1 MTMIPAS
8 SRPTSLM
15 TGVITSPNSTDAEE
29 GQVSIV
35 ASLPG
40 GADGAD
46 NVRSGDDGKFDDKVA
61 VSANLE
67 SNDDKLIIDFL
78 EDEKKHMTYGR
89 RIALSLMDKSWYN
102 PMAGQKDDD
111 NGDSND
117 DVGNNNNKDVAG
129 ENFDDARE
137 VDNSDL
143 VEKDNNHDV
152 MKEASIDPNITARCI
167 MDDFDE
173 DNKYEK
179 PDLRKGWAYFEH
191 VALNRYLV
199 LNDIKNKPKEDIF
212 TRGFRT
218 LVMNANKKFDR
229 AEAGEDDVPTR
240 LYSPIWTPHKQLGD
254 FGLGVGLYFST
265 LRAIIVITFF
275 CGLCSL
281 YNILYFASAEYDPA
295 DNSTGWIEQGSAVCS
310 TTSWVPCPTC
320 DCIDTN
326 ESFTAYGLIPP
337 QRCAISENENGS
349 KKLLFALK
357 NGCDGTHWQLA
368 ATNFGTVL
376 FMVFAVML
384 LGVYMRREEIQFDED
399 EQTAQDYSIQI
410 TNPPGDAKDPEEWRR
425 YFKENCDG
433 AQVTVCTCAVH
444 NDLLVKTLVERRERI
459 RAIQSIQP
467 GESMDTLDLAR
478 VAAETERGRR
488 SIPSLLAMVAPGIPE
503 HFSRLVAL
511 NAKVEGLSQLNY
523 PVTNI
528 FVTFETEEDQR
539 HVLEKLT
546 VGSAKSSKNDTSA
559 LSDPKYLFRGKYVLS
574 VCEPEEPNAIIW
586 ENLNVGWAKRLKELF
601 LTSCFTLATIVLVAY
616 LVYLSNNS
624 EKLEKHLA
632 SADINMLGSAVTIS
646 IFNAIFPSFAK
657 ILTNMCESHR
667 SESSRQ
673 SSLYYKI
680 ALFRW
685 VISAVV
691 IFIITPFTATLDTG
705 NGQVALVPQVYALF
719 FSDMIITNLISLA
732 DPVSLNRI
740 FI

>member
-1 MTMIPAS
+1 MTMTNPAS

-15 TGVITSPNSTDAEE
+15 TGVIASPNSTDTAEE

-35 ASLPG
+35 ISLPAG
-40 GADGAD
+40 GAAD
-46 NVRSGDDGKFDDKVA
+46 DVDHVRSGGDDDGNFEDTVR
-61 VSANLE
+61 VSLE
-67 SNDDKLIIDFL
+67 RNDEKLTIDFL
-78 EDEKKHMTYGR
+78 KDERKHMTYGR

-102 PMAGQKDDD
+102 PMAGQNDDD
-111 NGDSND
+111 NG
-117 DVGNNNNKDVAG
+117 NNNDVAG

-137 VDNSDL
+137 VENSDL
-143 VEKDNNHDV
+143 EEKDNNHDV
-152 MKEASIDPNITARCI
+152 IKEASSIDPTNTGRCI

-173 DNKYEK
+173 DHKYEK

-199 LNDIKNKPKEDIF
+199 LDEIKNKPEEDIF
-212 TRGFRT
+212 TRTFRK

-281 YNILYFASAEYDPA
+281 YNIFYFASAEYDPA
-295 DNSTGWIEQGSAVCS
+295 DNSTSWIEKGSAICS

-320 DCIDTN
+320 NCTDNDA
-326 ESFTAYGLIPP
+326 SFTAYGILPP
-337 QRCAISENENGS
+337 QRCATSENDSS
-349 KKLLFALK
+349 KLFALK
-357 NGCDGTHWQLA
+357 NDCDGTHWQLA
-368 ATNFGTVL
+368 ATNFGTVI

-425 YFKENCDG
+425 FFKENCDG

-467 GESMDTLDLAR
+467 GESTDTLDIAR
-478 VAAETERGRR
+478 VAAETERGRKF
-488 SIPSLLAMVAPGIPE
+488 IPSLLAMFAPGIPE

-523 PVTNI
+523 PVTNV

-586 ENLNVGWAKRLKELF
+586 ENLNAGWSKRMKELI
-601 LTSCFTLATIVLVAY
+601 LTTCFTVATIALVAY
-616 LVYLSNNS
+616 LVYFANNNK
-624 EKLEKHLA
+624 KLENTLA
-632 SADINMLGSAVTIS
+632 SANVNMLGSALTIS
-646 IFNAIFPSFAK
+646 IANAIFPILAK

-685 VISAVV
+685 VTSAVV
-691 IFIITPFTATLDTG
+691 IFIITPFTATLGTG
-705 NGQVALVPQVYALF
+705 NIQAALIPQVTTLF
-719 FSDMIITNLISLA
+719 FSDMILTNILALA
-732 DPVSLNRI
+732 DPVSLNRTLI
-740 FI
+740 

>member
-1 MTMIPAS
+1 MTTNPAS

-15 TGVITSPNSTDAEE
+15 TGVITSPTSTDAGE
-29 GQVSIV
+29 GQVSV
-35 ASLPG
+35 VTSLPG
-40 GADGAD
+40 GADGVD
-46 NVRSGDDGKFDDKVA
+46 NVRSGDDGKFDDKVS
-61 VSANLE
+61 VNLE
-67 SNDDKLIIDFL
+67 SNDNKLTIDFL
-78 EDEKKHMTYGR
+78 EDERKYMTYGR

-102 PMAGQKDDD
+102 PMAGQKHDDD
-111 NGDSND
+111 
-117 DVGNNNNKDVAG
+117 GNNNDVAC

-137 VDNSDL
+137 ADNSDL
-143 VEKDNNHDV
+143 DEKDNNHDV
-152 MKEASIDPNITARCI
+152 MKEASIDPNKSVRCI

-199 LNDIKNKPKEDIF
+199 LDDIKNKPKEDIF
-212 TRGFRT
+212 TRTYRK

-229 AEAGEDDVPTR
+229 AEAGENDVPTR
-240 LYSPIWTPHKQLGD
+240 LYSPIWTPHNQLGD
-254 FGLGVGLYFST
+254 FGLGIGLYFST
-265 LRAIIVITFF
+265 LRAMIVITFI

-281 YNILYFASAEYDPA
+281 KNILYFASAEYDPA
-295 DNSTGWIEQGSAVCS
+295 YRSTNWIELGSAVCG
-310 TTSWVPCPTC
+310 TRSWVPCPTC
-320 DCIDTN
+320 DCTDTS
-326 ESFTAYGLIPP
+326 ESFTADRLLPP
-337 QRCAISENENGS
+337 ERCAISENGS
-349 KKLLFALK
+349 KVFALK
-357 NGCDGTHWQLA
+357 NDCDGTHWYLA
-368 ATNFGTVL
+368 ATNFGTVI

-410 TNPPGDAKDPEEWRR
+410 TNPPGDAKDPEEWHR

-459 RAIQSIQP
+459 RAIRSIQP

-478 VAAETERGRR
+478 VAAEAERGRKL
-488 SIPSLLAMVAPGIPE
+488 IPSLLAMVAPGIPE
-503 HFSRLVAL
+503 HFSGLVTL

-523 PVTNI
+523 PVTNV

-539 HVLEKLT
+539 HVLKKLT
-546 VGSAKSSKNDTSA
+546 VGSAKSRENDTSA

-586 ENLNVGWAKRLKELF
+586 DNLNVKWSKQLKELF
-601 LTSCFTLATIVLVAY
+601 LTTCVTLATIVLVAY
-616 LVYLSNNS
+616 LVYIANDS
-624 EKLEKHLA
+624 EKLEKNLE
-632 SADINMLGSAVTIS
+632 SANVTLLGSAVTIS
-646 IFNAIFPSFAK
+646 ICSAIFPSFAK

-691 IFIITPFTATLDTG
+691 IFIITPFTATLETSDE
-705 NGQVALVPQVYALF
+705 QASLVPQVRALF
-719 FSDMIITNLISLA
+719 FSDMFITNLLALA
-732 DPVSLNRI
+732 DPVSLNRTLI
-740 FI
+740 

>member
-1 MTMIPAS
+1 MKMNPAS

-35 ASLPG
+35 TSLPG
-40 GADGAD
+40 GADCVD
-46 NVRSGDDGKFDDKVA
+46 SVRSGDDGKFDDKVN
-61 VSANLE
+61 VNLE
-67 SNDDKLIIDFL
+67 SNGDRLIIDFL
-78 EDEKKHMTYGR
+78 EDERKDMTYGR

-102 PMAGQKDDD
+102 PMAGQKDDN
-111 NGDSND
+111 NGDNND
-117 DVGNNNNKDVAG
+117 DVGNNNNNEVDG

-143 VEKDNNHDV
+143 DEKDNNHDV
-152 MKEASIDPNITARCI
+152 MKEATIDPNNTVRCI

-199 LNDIKNKPKEDIF
+199 LNDIKNKPKEDVF
-212 TRGFRT
+212 TKTFRK
-218 LVMNANKKFDR
+218 LFMNTNKKFDR
-229 AEAGEDDVPTR
+229 AEAGENDVPTR

-254 FGLGVGLYFST
+254 FGLGIGLYFST

-295 DNSTGWIEQGSAVCS
+295 DNSISWFEKGSAVCS

-320 DCIDTN
+320 DCIDDH
-326 ESFTAYGLIPP
+326 ESFTVYGLLPP
-337 QRCAISENENGS
+337 RRCAISENGS
-349 KKLLFALK
+349 KLFALK
-357 NGCDGTHWQLA
+357 NDCDGTHWLLA
-368 ATNFGTVL
+368 ATNFGTVF

-384 LGVYMRREEIQFDED
+384 LGGYMRREEIQFDED

-410 TNPPGDAKDPEEWRR
+410 TNPPGDAKDPEEWRT

-459 RAIQSIQP
+459 RAIRNMQP
-467 GESMDTLDLAR
+467 GKSTDTLDLAR
-478 VAAETERGRR
+478 VAAETERGRKF
-488 SIPSLLAMVAPGIPE
+488 IPSLLAMVVPGIPE

-511 NAKVEGLSQLNY
+511 NAKVEGLSQLKY
-523 PVTNI
+523 PVTNV

-546 VGSAKSSKNDTSA
+546 VGTAKSSKNDIRA

-586 ENLNVGWAKRLKELF
+586 ENLNVGWSKRLKELF
-601 LTSCFTLATIVLVAY
+601 LTTCFTLATIVLVAC
-616 LVYLSNNS
+616 LVYTASS
-624 EKLEKHLA
+624 SVMLEKQLA
-632 SADINMLGSAVTIS
+632 SVDLSTLGSALTIS
-646 IFNAIFPSFAK
+646 ICNAIFPSFAK

-685 VISAVV
+685 VSSAVV
-691 IFIITPFTATLDTG
+691 TFIITPFTATLATG
-705 NGQVALVPQVYALF
+705 NVQSALVPAVYALF
-719 FSDMIITNLISLA
+719 VSDMIFTNLLALA
-732 DPVSLNRI
+732 DPVSLNRTLI
-740 FI
+740 